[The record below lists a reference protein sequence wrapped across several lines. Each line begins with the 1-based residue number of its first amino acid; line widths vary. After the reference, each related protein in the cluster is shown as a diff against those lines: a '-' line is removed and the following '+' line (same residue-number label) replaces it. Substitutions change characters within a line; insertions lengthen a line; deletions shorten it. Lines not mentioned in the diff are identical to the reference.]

1 MGLQHQNHYRQ
12 LSLVFHAA
20 NGQELLL
27 QELKAADALSLFLFF
42 RGLSPLSRSRFA
54 PHAADYKSIRQLTAA
69 TTPATLR
76 FIVRAK
82 GADPI
87 LAYFLIQRELFP
99 WELHRFR
106 EAGIDADPTASAL
119 LAPAVTDR
127 WQGGGLGTLVY
138 QQLEPV
144 LIEQGIRQLF
154 LWGGVQAA
162 NERACRWYR
171 KLGFT
176 DFNRFWHDGQENLDM
191 MKRIHPE
198 LPQL

>member
-1 MGLQHQNHYRQ
+1 MGHQYQNHTGQ
-12 LSLVFHAA
+12 LNLVFHAA

-42 RGLSPLSRSRFA
+42 RELTPLSRSRFA
-54 PHAADYKSIRQLTAA
+54 PHAADYKSIRELTA
-69 TTPATLR
+69 TTNPATLR

-99 WELHRFR
+99 WELHRFW
-106 EAGIDADPTASAL
+106 EAGIDVDPTTSVL

-138 QQLEPV
+138 QQLEPI
-144 LIEQGIRQLF
+144 LIQQGIRHLF

-162 NERACRWYR
+162 NERACRWYL

-176 DFNRFWHDGQENLDM
+176 KFNRFWHDGQENLDM

-198 LPQL
+198 LAQ